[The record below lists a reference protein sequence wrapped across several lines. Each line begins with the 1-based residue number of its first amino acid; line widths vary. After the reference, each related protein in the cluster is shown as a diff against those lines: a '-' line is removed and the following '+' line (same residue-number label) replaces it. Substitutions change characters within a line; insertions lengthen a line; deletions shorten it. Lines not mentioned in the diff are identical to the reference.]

1 MSNIAYYDGS
11 GNGYIIEKAES
22 ITIEYN
28 PIKPEFS
35 SSGFYDGGDYV
46 KNEINSSQF
55 EAVLTLLNEAI
66 LKKDEHVKSR
76 MKGTGIVAIDGED
89 KCILAMNSKIR
100 EKIEEKLKI
109 LL

>member
-1 MSNIAYYDGS
+1 MSYIAYYDGS

-46 KNEINSSQF
+46 KKEITTSHY
-55 EAVLTLLNEAI
+55 EEVLALFNKAI
-66 LKKDEHVKSR
+66 LKNDEQVENR

-89 KCILAMNSKIR
+89 KCKLAMNSKI
-100 EKIEEKLKI
+100 KDIIEEKLKSLI
-109 LL
+109 